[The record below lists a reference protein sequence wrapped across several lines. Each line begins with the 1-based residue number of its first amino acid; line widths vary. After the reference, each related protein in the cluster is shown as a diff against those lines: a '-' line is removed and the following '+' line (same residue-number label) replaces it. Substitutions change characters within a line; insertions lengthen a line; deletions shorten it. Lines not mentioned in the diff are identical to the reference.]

1 MYSAQDTPKGGF
13 PHSDTSGSKLICQLP
28 EAFRRL
34 SRLSSPIIAKAST
47 ICSYSLDPITLNSP
61 ATTQGSNQET
71 PKAKIKERIHVIY
84 AVFNSTHTFT
94 KQQVLS
100 KHIRQS
106 KYSLTQSKKLSLTV
120 NLHFKPLRISAT
132 ISNADFDQTTG
143 LVRVRSPLLTESR
156 LMSFPPGTEM
166 FQFPGFAFLPYI
178 FR

>member
-106 KYSLTQSKKLSLTV
+106 KYSLTQSKKLSLIV

-132 ISNADFDQTTG
+132 ISNADFD
-143 LVRVRSPLLTESR
+143 S
-156 LMSFPPGTEM
+156 MNF
-166 FQFPGFAFLPYI
+166 
-178 FR
+178 